1 MRLNFY
7 NLFTLVQ
14 PTTVTL
20 YNPYVPVNTHSPQ
33 QLHYITHTFQS
44 IPTAHN
50 SYAIIRHVPVNTYSP
65 QQLHYKTDTF
75 QSIPTAHNS

>member
-20 YNPYVPVNTHSPQ
+20 YNPYVPVNT
-33 QLHYITHTFQS
+33 
-44 IPTAHN
+44 
-50 SYAIIRHVPVNTYSP
+50 YSP
-65 QQLHYKTDTF
+65 QQLRYNKTRSS
-75 QSIPTAHNS
+75 QYVQPTTVTL